1 MWKITIAGLRAH
13 RRRLLATSLA
23 VVVGVAFLTGT
34 LVLGDAMTK
43 GFDDLF
49 GDLNAGTDVVV
60 RPAGSTSS
68 DEAMGAGTLD
78 ASVVGRIADVR
89 GVDAAFGSIVGIG
102 QLLGADGARL
112 GGDGPP
118 TLAMNWVP
126 DDEVNPFR
134 LVDGHLPTAS
144 GEVVVDKATAA
155 TGGLRIGSTTTL
167 LTPTPV
173 PVTVVGL
180 ATFGSDDGAGTAST
194 TWLSDSDARTYLAG
208 GEDRVSSV
216 SVVAAPDVDPTE
228 LRDRVAAAL
237 PSGAEAVTG
246 SQLTDEQS
254 QAIDEDFLGFL
265 RTFLVVFAGVAIL
278 VATFSIHNTFS
289 VVAAQRQREW
299 ALLRAVGATRGQV
312 VRSTA
317 VEVLLVGIIASVI
330 GIGAGLGLASLLKAA
345 LEGMDLDVPTGS
357 LALTGGTILAGMVVG
372 TLATLVAGLGPVVAT
387 SRVRPIAA
395 LRDGAAE
402 RLHIGRVRT
411 AIGAVLVVGGGVLMA
426 GPGLGWWDGP
436 VARVGLGALGV
447 LVGALLLAP
456 VIAVPVTRALGAPVA
471 ALRGAPGRLARENAT
486 RNPRRTARMATA
498 LLVGVG
504 VVTVFMVFGASATG
518 YVDQS
523 LARSVRADL
532 VIQDEGFSGAGLAP
546 DLGREIAAIDGV
558 EHVAGLGWGTVT
570 LDPADAAPDGSSA
583 TSGAA
588 GDGDTSL
595 DVTVVDPAELAA
607 VSDIGV
613 RHGELATLAGDEIAV
628 SSDELAERGWRL
640 GDTVPFTFPDGAVEP
655 VRVAV
660 EFEHTDIVDG
670 VLLPLPTWSRHV
682 AQTTDAI
689 VMIGLAPGAD
699 EAAVRAQVDAVAAAV
714 GAPES
719 MDHGEYVDMA
729 AGEISQILGI
739 VYVLL
744 ALSIVIALMG
754 IANTLSLSVMERT
767 RELGLLRAVG
777 ETRPQVRSMVRWE
790 GVMVAVLGTALGMA
804 IGLAVGW
811 ALVGATVGSE
821 LDGVFRAPVGGLVVV
836 ALVGA
841 IAGVL
846 AAWRPAGRAARMDV
860 LRAIATT

>member
-1 MWKITIAGLRAH
+1 MRKITIAGLRAH
-13 RRRLLATSLA
+13 RRRLMATSLA

-49 GDLNAGTDVVV
+49 GELNAGTDVVV
-60 RPAGSTSS
+60 RPAGSGAA

-78 ASVVGRIADVR
+78 ASVVDRIEDVP
-89 GVDAAFGSIVGIG
+89 GVDAAYGQIVGIG

-112 GGDGPP
+112 GGEGPP
-118 TLAMNWVP
+118 TLAMNWV
-126 DDEVNPFR
+126 DDEEVNPFR
-134 LVDGHLPTAS
+134 LVDGHLPDAS
-144 GEVVVDKATAA
+144 GEIVVDKASA
-155 TGGLRIGSTTTL
+155 TEGGLEIGSTTTL
-167 LTPTPV
+167 LTPAAV
-173 PVTVVGL
+173 PVTVVGI
-180 ATFGSDDGAGTAST
+180 ATFGDQDGAGTAST
-194 TWLSDSDARTYLAG
+194 TWLSDEDARTYLAG
-208 GEDRVSSV
+208 GEDRVSTV
-216 SVVAAPDVDPTE
+216 AVVGAADVDADE
-228 LRDRVAAAL
+228 LRGRITDVL
-237 PSGAEAVTG
+237 PGDAEAVTG
-246 SQLTDEQS
+246 TQLTAEQS

-317 VEVLLVGIIASVI
+317 VEVLVVGVVASSI
-330 GIGAGLGLASLLKAA
+330 GLGVGLGLASLLKSA
-345 LEGMDLDVPTGS
+345 LDGMGMDVPTGS
-357 LALTGGTILAGMVVG
+357 LSLTGGTVAASMIVG
-372 TLATLVAGLGPVVAT
+372 VLATLVAGLGPVIAT

-402 RLHIGRVRT
+402 RLRIGRART
-411 AIGAVLVVGGGVLMA
+411 AIGAVLVAGGGLLMA
-426 GPGLGWWDGP
+426 GPALGWWDGP

-456 VIAVPVTRALGAPVA
+456 AVAVPVTRALGAPVA
-471 ALRGAPGRLARENAT
+471 MLRGAPGRLARENAT
-486 RNPRRTARMATA
+486 RSPRRTARMATA

-504 VVTVFMVFGASATG
+504 VVTVFMVFGASAIG

-546 DLGREIAAIDGV
+546 DLSRQISGIDGV
-558 EHVAGLGWGTVT
+558 NHVAGIGWGTVT
-570 LDPADAAPDGSSA
+570 LDPADVARAATP
-583 TSGAA
+583 AA
-588 GDGDTSL
+588 DADASL
-595 DVTVVDPAELAA
+595 DVTVVDPVQLAA
-607 VSDIGV
+607 LSDIGV
-613 RHGELATLAGDEIAV
+613 TDGDLATLADDQIAV
-628 SSDELAERGWRL
+628 STDELEERGWTI
-640 GDTVPFTFPDGAVEP
+640 GDTVAFTFPDGSVEP
-655 VRVAV
+655 VTVAV
-660 EFEHTDIVDG
+660 GFEHTDIVDG
-670 VLLPLPTWSRHV
+670 VILPVQTWSRHV
-682 AQTTDAI
+682 AQTTDAV

-699 EAAVRAQVDAVAAAV
+699 ETAVRSQVDSIATSI
-714 GAPES
+714 GAPTS
-719 MDHGEYVDMA
+719 MDHGEYVDHA
-729 AGEISQILGI
+729 AGEIGQILGI

-790 GVMVAVLGTALGMA
+790 GVMVAVLGTVMGMA

-821 LDGVFRAPVGGLVVV
+821 LDGVFRAPVGGLAVV
-836 ALVGA
+836 AVVGA
-841 IAGVL
+841 VAGVL